1 MSVFSERLKLIMA
14 EKSITQAQLAK
25 MTSIPKS
32 AINQYLSDRFK
43 PRRDRTE
50 VLCRALDVNPAW
62 LVGLVD
68 TRCQFSENGIT
79 AVLSPFEYE
88 LISSIRKD
96 AVLFEEVRVCL
107 SKRADDDMMFRA
119 AKSADGNVPPLH
131 ISADPERLVILGTAP
146 ETDEDL

>member
-25 MTSIPKS
+25 ATDIPKS

-50 VLCRALDVNPAW
+50 ILCRALDVSPAW
-62 LVGLVD
+62 LMGLVD
-68 TRCQFSENGIT
+68 TRCQFNENGIT

-96 AVLFEEVRVCL
+96 AKLLEDIRIRL
-107 SKRADDDMMFRA
+107 LKHSDDMMFRA

-131 ISADPERLVILGTAP
+131 ISADPERLAVLETAT

>member
-25 MTSIPKS
+25 ATKIPKS

-50 VLCRALDVNPAW
+50 IMCKALDVSPAW
-62 LVGLVD
+62 LMGLVD
-68 TRCQFSENGIT
+68 TRCQFNESGIT

-96 AVLFEEVRVCL
+96 AELLEDVRLCL
-107 SKRADDDMMFRA
+107 LKCDGDNLMFRA
-119 AKSADGNVPPLH
+119 AKSAGGNVPPFH
-131 ISADPERLVILGTAP
+131 ISADPERLAILETAI

>member
-1 MSVFSERLKLIMA
+1 MSVFSERLKLVMA

-25 MTSIPKS
+25 ATNIPKS

-43 PRRDRTE
+43 PKRDRTE
-50 VLCRALDVNPAW
+50 VLCRVLDINPAW
-62 LVGLVD
+62 LMGLVD
-68 TRCQFSENGIT
+68 TRCQFDEGGIA

-88 LISSIRKD
+88 LILSIRKD
-96 AVLFEEVRVCL
+96 SALLDEVRRCL
-107 SKRADDDMMFRA
+107 VKRADGDIMFRA
-119 AKSADGNVPPLH
+119 AKSAHGNVPPLH